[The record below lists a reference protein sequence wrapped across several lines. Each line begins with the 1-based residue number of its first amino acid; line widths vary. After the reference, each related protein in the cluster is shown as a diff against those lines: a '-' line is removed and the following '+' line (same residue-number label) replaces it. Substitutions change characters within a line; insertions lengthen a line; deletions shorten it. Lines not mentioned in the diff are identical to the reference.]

1 VRSSIWLSSARK
13 LVEHVDTA
21 YYDRVLVMDGG
32 EVAEFDTVLNLFDQ
46 RDSIFRSLCNEAG
59 LSRQDILRIR
69 QESLAD
75 VEVAAGLSSR

>member
-1 VRSSIWLSSARK
+1 MSITQK
-13 LVEHVDTA
+13 LVEHVDIV
-21 YYDRVLVMDGG
+21 YYGRVLVMGDG

-69 QESLAD
+69 QESLVD
-75 VEVAAGLSSR
+75 VEATGLSSG